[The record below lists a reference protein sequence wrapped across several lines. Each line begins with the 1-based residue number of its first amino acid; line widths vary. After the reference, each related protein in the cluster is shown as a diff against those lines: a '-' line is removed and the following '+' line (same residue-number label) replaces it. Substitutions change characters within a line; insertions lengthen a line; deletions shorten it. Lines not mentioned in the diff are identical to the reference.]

1 MTGRDLMNML
11 MDVED
16 LDAEC
21 VIFSD
26 EEQNDMITEVEVEVQ
41 ENAYEDEDE
50 DFVLKPGTILIIP
63 TKYGE
68 W

>member
-26 EEQNDMITEVEVEVQ
+26 EDQNDMITEVEVEVQ

-50 DFVLKPGTILIIP
+50 DFVLKTGTILIIP

>member
-26 EEQNDMITEVEVEVQ
+26 EDQNDMITEVEVEVQ
-41 ENAYEDEDE
+41 ENAYEDVDE